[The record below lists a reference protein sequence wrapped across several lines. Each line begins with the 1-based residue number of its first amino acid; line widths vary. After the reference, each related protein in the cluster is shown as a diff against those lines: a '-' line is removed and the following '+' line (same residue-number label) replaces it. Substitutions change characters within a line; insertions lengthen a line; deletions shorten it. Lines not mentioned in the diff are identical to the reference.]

1 MIIILNKL
9 LLISLIILTLLILG
23 VSLGNR
29 IRKFEFG
36 MKVIWLML
44 RINKNKVL
52 CAILSLRNCKI
63 LMG

>member
-1 MIIILNKL
+1 ML
-9 LLISLIILTLLILG
+9 LLISLIILNLLILG

-36 MKVIWLML
+36 MIVIWLML

-52 CAILSLRNCKI
+52 CAILSLQNCKI